1 MLNASVGVQR
11 VLGRVRRTS
20 IDSMTALPLPTRP
33 KVAARV
39 PSPRSAYMA
48 TSRHIYPL
56 PRVRRRRVALLPA
69 LTLYRPTLA
78 VRRPSLATRRPTIHL
93 TGPALREAVIL
104 LPSLMR
110 RAAVGLGH
118 ERIVAIAAAG
128 ILLSASFI
136 SVGAGRGGPR
146 GDTGGPSGDGPTPRL
161 AIAGS
166 TDGEDTG
173 SIIEDYV
180 TQSDRGGDGRIDG
193 TLAHPDLEPDPVD
206 RFAGVDVDAVNRAGL
221 KMALASTTG
230 LVDGPFL
237 DDGTLLK
244 PVAVDTTVPDGSS
257 LLRTYKVRSGDTL
270 ATIANEFDVSMMTLW
285 WANKLESKDRL
296 RIGQTLR
303 IPPVNG
309 LVVEVTS
316 ADTLTG
322 LAKKYKVDEQEILTT
337 NRLADRNLVVG
348 QVLMLPGAR
357 GAQIKE
363 PKPKRT
369 KSLVSTPSRPRSNNG
384 GSRSVRPPTRY
395 NGGSMG
401 WPTTSRRI
409 SQYFRY
415 GHYGLDID
423 GDTGDPIFAAA
434 SGTVLFAGWKSN
446 GGGYQVWI
454 AHGSGLYTTYNHMAS
469 VSVGRGQTV
478 GRGQRVGRMGATGYV
493 TGSHLHF
500 EVWKGRI
507 WNGGTRVNP
516 LAYQ

>member
-20 IDSMTALPLPTRP
+20 IDSMTTFSLPTRP
-33 KVAARV
+33 RVSARV
-39 PSPRSAYMA
+39 SRPVSSYLP

-56 PRVRRRRVALLPA
+56 PRARRNRVSLLPA
-69 LTLYRPTLA
+69 LTLH
-78 VRRPSLATRRPTIHL
+78 RPSLAMRRPTVRL
-93 TGPALREAVIL
+93 SGPALRDAVL
-104 LPSLMR
+104 RFPTLTR
-110 RAAVGLGH
+110 RVAVGLGH

-128 ILLSASFI
+128 ILLSASFM
-136 SVGAGRGGPR
+136 SMAPGGPR
-146 GDTGGPSGDGPTPRL
+146 GDTGGPTGDGPAPRL

-173 SIIEDYV
+173 SIGEDYSSQ
-180 TQSDRGGDGRIDG
+180 TDARGEATIDG
-193 TLAHPDLEPDPVD
+193 TLAHPDLEPAVVD
-206 RFAGVDVDAVNRAGL
+206 RYVGTDVDAVNRAGL
-221 KMALASTTG
+221 KLALAG
-230 LVDGPFL
+230 AARVVDGPFL

-244 PVAVDTTVPDGSS
+244 PVAVNTTVPDGRD
-257 LLRTYKVRSGDTL
+257 LLQTYKVKSGDTL
-270 ATIANEFDVSMMTLW
+270 ATIADRYDVSMMTLW

-296 RIGQTLR
+296 HIGQTLR

-309 LVVEVTS
+309 LVVEVTP

-322 LAKKYKVDEQEILTT
+322 LASKYEVAEQDILST
-337 NRLADRNLVVG
+337 NGLDDRNLVVG

-363 PKPKRT
+363 PKAKQRPT
-369 KSLVSTPSRPRSNNG
+369 KSLVSTPSRPRSD
-384 GSRSVRPPTRY
+384 GSSRPVRPPSRY

-401 WPTTSRRI
+401 WPTSSRRI

-478 GRGQRVGRMGATGYV
+478 GRGQRVGRMGSSGFS